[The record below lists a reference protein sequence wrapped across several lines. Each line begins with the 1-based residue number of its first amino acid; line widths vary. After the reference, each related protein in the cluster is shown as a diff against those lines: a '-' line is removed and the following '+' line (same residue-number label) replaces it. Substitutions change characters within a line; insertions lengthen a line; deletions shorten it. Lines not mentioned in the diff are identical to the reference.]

1 MVYKRWRTMTTI
13 LFLMGMTVLFLEG
26 CDWFSGGK
34 SDIKFDTEYQA
45 VFMDNGQVFFGKV
58 ENAGSP
64 YPVLRNVYYI
74 RQQVNQETKA
84 VTNILVK
91 RGSEWHGADRM
102 YINNTHIAI
111 IEPVS
116 PSSQVAKMIKDA
128 EAQKPPEAPKPAEPQ
143 KPAGAQT
150 PAPVT
155 PKK

>member
-1 MVYKRWRTMTTI
+1 MVYKRWRTMTTV
-13 LFLMGMTVLFLEG
+13 LVFMGIAVLFLAG
-26 CDWFSGGK
+26 CDGFMGGSK

-64 YPVLRNVYYI
+64 YPILRNVYYI
-74 RQQVNQETKA
+74 RQQVNPDTKA
-84 VTNILVK
+84 VANILVK

-102 YINNTHIAI
+102 YINNSHIAI
-111 IEPVS
+111 IEPVA

-128 EAQKPPEAPKPAEPQ
+128 EAQKPPEAPKPAEPP
-143 KPAGAQT
+143 KPAEAQKQ
-150 PAPVT
+150 AP